1 MEAAGCENMAVGIES
16 GSERVQKLIQ
26 KKVTVEKIGEQAAM
40 IEGCTK
46 IKIRGYFM
54 IDFLD
59 ETEEEIWETI
69 QLARELPLVSANFYL
84 VIPIPGTA
92 IFDEAMREGRLQ
104 LDRINWDTCTS
115 DQIAF
120 RRNHVS
126 GERLIQLRR
135 QAYLRFYGRPSILWD
150 VLKTATTNTE
160 VMRAIF
166 KKVRMLSRRSETVHH
181 IPLYLRE
188 SES

>member
-1 MEAAGCENMAVGIES
+1 MAVGIES

-26 KKVTVEKIGEQAAM
+26 KKVTVEKIREQAAM

-46 IKIRGYFM
+46 IKITGYFM
-54 IDFLD
+54 IGFLD
-59 ETEEEIWETI
+59 ETGEEIWETI
-69 QLARELPLVSANFYL
+69 QIARELPLVSANFNL
-84 VIPIPGTA
+84 ETPLPGTA
-92 IFDEAMREGRLQ
+92 MFDEALREGRLQ
-104 LDRINWDTCTS
+104 LDRINRDTCTS

-135 QAYLRFYGRPSILWD
+135 QAYLRFYGRLWE
-150 VLKTATTNTE
+150 VLKTATSNTE

-166 KKVRMLSRRSETVHH
+166 KKVRMFSRRSETVHR
-181 IPLYLRE
+181 ILLCLRE